1 MLLRS
6 FTLATNLPRSMKP
19 LTVWRRYKGR
29 ADIENRIKELGDQF
43 AVKRLACRG
52 FWATEA
58 LHQMAITAYNL
69 CVLHFGS
76 EKVQG
81 FLGFWLLLHAGQ
93 STFEATVEQVH
104 PVPAAFGNIPLHQV
118 SAGGVGWQ
126 FCEIGFDLGDLGFQ
140 GGQQIANLLLGLAA
154 RKVQA
159 RAKTSTV
166 DRRQ

>member
-29 ADIENRIKELGDQF
+29 ADIENRIKELGGQF